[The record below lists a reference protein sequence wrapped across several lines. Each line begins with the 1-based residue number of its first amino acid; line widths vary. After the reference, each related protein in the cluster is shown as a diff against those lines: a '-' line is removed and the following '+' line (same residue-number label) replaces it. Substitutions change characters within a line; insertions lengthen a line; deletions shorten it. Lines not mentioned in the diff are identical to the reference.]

1 MFSAAS
7 IYLLH
12 VQLEWVICT
21 QVSTLLLREDALGL
35 QLATTISTQVSEC
48 LKSTLLLREDAWDVQ
63 LVTKISTQSF
73 EYLKSTLQLGE
84 DASGPQ
90 LAAALA
96 DRTSR
101 CDLPQT

>member
-35 QLATTISTQVSEC
+35 QLVTTISTQVSEC
-48 LKSTLLLREDAWDVQ
+48 LKSTLQLREDA
-63 LVTKISTQSF
+63 
-73 EYLKSTLQLGE
+73 
-84 DASGPQ
+84 SGLQ

>member
-1 MFSAAS
+1 MACLCSLLS
-7 IYLLH
+7 QISLLH
-12 VQLEWVICT
+12 VQLEWVTCT

-35 QLATTISTQVSEC
+35 QLVTTISTHVSEC
-48 LKSTLLLREDAWDVQ
+48 LKSTLLLR
-63 LVTKISTQSF
+63 
-73 EYLKSTLQLGE
+73 E

-96 DRTSR
+96 DRTCR